1 MCSDPNTYGEGVY
14 VDQGRETV
22 VEGKHRTLGTIASLG
37 LICHPQDHNQRC
49 YEKLAPFLKDD
60 KRALR
65 WLKREAERGIGLVG
79 PGPGG
84 VTIDWN

>member
-1 MCSDPNTYGEGVY
+1 MCSNPNTYGEGVY

-22 VEGKHRTLGTIASLG
+22 AEGKPRTSWIMSSASLVYA
-37 LICHPQDHNQRC
+37 QDHNQRC
-49 YEKLAPFLKDD
+49 HEKLAPFLKDD

-65 WLKREAERGIGLVG
+65 WLRREAERGIGLVG

>member
-1 MCSDPNTYGEGVY
+1 MCSNPNTYGEGVY
-14 VDQGRETV
+14 VDQRRETV
-22 VEGKHRTLGTIASLG
+22 AEGKPRTLWIISSVG
-37 LICHPQDHNQRC
+37 LIHPQDHNQRC

-60 KRALR
+60 KRALK
-65 WLKREAERGIGLVG
+65 WLKREAERGIGLVC